1 MLKSYKEKEEK
12 EARDYPEINQSLKVL
27 NEAGE
32 WVVGREKEQLIA
44 YPIGFVFSGIIGNL
58 NATTVKI
65 LCVICSF
72 NNRFRN
78 TTATNKMI
86 GHRANI
92 CRKTVKKAL
101 KELEFYHIIT
111 RHNLPGG
118 SLKNK
123 KRCINISRWD
133 TAIKKL
139 IREKKIIPGLDNKIN
154 FLVPNPYKKK

>member
-1 MLKSYKEKEEK
+1 MLKSYKEQEEK
-12 EARDYPEINQSLKVL
+12 EAKDYPEINQSLKVL

-65 LCVICSF
+65 LNVICSF
-72 NNRFRN
+72 SNRFRN

-92 CRKTVKKAL
+92 SENTVEKAL
-101 KELEFYHIIT
+101 NELEFYHIIS

-118 SLKNK
+118 SPTNK
-123 KRCINISRWD
+123 RRRININRWD

-139 IREKKIIPGLDNKIN
+139 IREKRIIPGLDNKIN
-154 FLVPNPYKKK
+154 FLIPNPYRKK

>member
-1 MLKSYKEKEEK
+1 MLKSYKEQEEK

-32 WVVGREKEQLIA
+32 WVVGREKEQLVA
-44 YPIGFVFSGIIGNL
+44 FPIGFVFSGIIRNL

-78 TTATNKMI
+78 TTATDKMI
-86 GHRANI
+86 MKRAGVSHYTLSKGLN
-92 CRKTVKKAL
+92 
-101 KELEFYHIIT
+101 ELEFYHIIT

-154 FLVPNPYKKK
+154 FLVPNTYRKK

>member
-1 MLKSYKEKEEK
+1 MLKSYKEQEEK

-32 WVVGREKEQLIA
+32 WVVGREKEQLVA
-44 YPIGFVFSGIIGNL
+44 FPIGFVFSGIIGNL

-72 NNRFRN
+72 SNRFRN
-78 TTATNKMI
+78 TTATDKMI
-86 GHRANI
+86 MKRAGVSHYTLSKGLN
-92 CRKTVKKAL
+92 
-101 KELEFYHIIT
+101 ELEFYHIIT
-111 RHNLPGG
+111 RHSLPGG

-133 TAIKKL
+133 TAIKEL

-154 FLVPNPYKKK
+154 FLVPNKYRKK